1 MKTLFALLL
10 VASPALAQNS
20 GLEEL
25 KTREDLRG
33 FEPVGRVDVEGGG
46 FCTGALI
53 APDLV
58 LTAGHCV
65 LNRDGTPV
73 DAGRITFR
81 AGLSYGTALVEARVA
96 RTIVDPAYRPVNP
109 ASPDIVERDAALL
122 QLAEPI
128 PSGTISPFVVA
139 APSAGDEVSVV
150 SYAEG
155 REEAL
160 SWQRL
165 CHVVGREGALIGF
178 DCDVTFG
185 SSGAP
190 VLDRSGYRAK
200 IVSIIS
206 AGATEDGKPISVG
219 MELPALVDRLKAALR
234 RGDAT
239 STATVEPEPG
249 AATAAAAPGMPGKPA
264 RRIAVGGSTLGG
276 GGLTLGGGDATGG
289 ARFVAPP

>member
-1 MKTLFALLL
+1 MKALVLTLLL
-10 VASPALAQNS
+10 LPTALAAQENS
-20 GLEEL
+20 GLDELRSREE
-25 KTREDLRG
+25 LRG
-33 FEPVGRVDVEGGG
+33 FEPVGRVDVENGG

-65 LNRDGTPV
+65 LNRDGSAV

-81 AGLSYGTALVEARVA
+81 PGLSYGSALVEAKVA
-96 RTIVDPAYRPVNP
+96 RTIVDPEYRNIDP
-109 ASPDIVERDAALL
+109 SPMEMIERDAALL

-128 PSGTISPFVVA
+128 PTSVISPYAVA
-139 APSAGDEVSVV
+139 RPSNGDEVSVV

-160 SWQRL
+160 SWQRV
-165 CHVVGREGALIGF
+165 CHVVGREKALIGF

-190 VLDRSGYRAK
+190 VLDRTGYRAK

-206 AGATEDGKPISVG
+206 AGATEDGKPISIG
-219 MELPALVDRLKAALR
+219 MELPALVDRLKTALR

-239 STATVEPEPG
+239 SV
-249 AATAAAAPGMPGKPA
+249 AAAEAEVAGKTVPSMPGKPVK
-264 RRIAVGGSTLGG
+264 RITVGGAS
-276 GGLTLGGGDATGG
+276 ATGG
-289 ARFVAPP
+289 ARFVSPP

>member
-1 MKTLFALLL
+1 MKALALALALLML
-10 VASPALAQNS
+10 PTALAAEENS
-20 GLEEL
+20 GLDEL
-25 KTREDLRG
+25 RSRDELRG
-33 FEPVGRVDVEGGG
+33 FEPVGRVDVDGGG

-81 AGLSYGTALVEARVA
+81 PGLSYGSALVEAKVV
-96 RTIVDPAYRPVNP
+96 RTIVDPGYRNIDPAPVEM
-109 ASPDIVERDAALL
+109 IQRDAALL

-128 PSGTISPFVVA
+128 PTSLISPFAVA
-139 APSAGDEVSVV
+139 RPSNGDEVSVV

-160 SWQRL
+160 SWQRV
-165 CHVVGREGALIGF
+165 CHVVGRQEELIGF
-178 DCDVTFG
+178 DCDVSFG

-200 IVSIIS
+200 IVSIVS
-206 AGATEDGKPISVG
+206 AGATDDGKPISVG
-219 MELPALVDRLKAALR
+219 MELPALVDRLKASLR

-239 STATVEPEPG
+239 SV
-249 AATAAAAPGMPGKPA
+249 ATADPDADAVAGQPVPAMPGNRVK
-264 RRIAVGGSTLGG
+264 RITVGGGS
-276 GGLTLGGGDATGG
+276 ATGG
-289 ARFVAPP
+289 ARFVSPP